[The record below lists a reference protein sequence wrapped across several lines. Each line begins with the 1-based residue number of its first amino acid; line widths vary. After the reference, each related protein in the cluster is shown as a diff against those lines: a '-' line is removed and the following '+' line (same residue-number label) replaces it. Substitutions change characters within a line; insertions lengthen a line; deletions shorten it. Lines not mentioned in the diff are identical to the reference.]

1 MPIYERVYPTNSAPC
16 KSQMEQFFNTVS
28 EKYVTPEIIEKF
40 ALEENGCVFDASWVI
55 NRQTDKARKL
65 FHAFYASLPDDE
77 KLKFQMVYLLSGFEY
92 VHTILRHI
100 TALENTDVLKNAEEE
115 YNTVKRNIS
124 AQVAILALGN
134 KKVIVIGENRA
145 NL

>member
-1 MPIYERVYPTNSAPC
+1 
-16 KSQMEQFFNTVS
+16 MEQFFNTVS

-40 ALEENGCVFDASWVI
+40 ALENGCVLDASWMI

-77 KLKFQMVYLLSGFEY
+77 KLKFQMVYLLSGINY
-92 VHTILRHI
+92 VHTILQHI
-100 TALENTDVLKNAEEE
+100 TALENTDALKNAEEE
-115 YNTVKRNIS
+115 YSTVARNIC
-124 AQVAILALGN
+124 AQVVTLALGD
-134 KKVIVIGENRA
+134 KGENRA

>member
-1 MPIYERVYPTNSAPC
+1 
-16 KSQMEQFFNTVS
+16 
-28 EKYVTPEIIEKF
+28 
-40 ALEENGCVFDASWVI
+40 
-55 NRQTDKARKL
+55 
-65 FHAFYASLPDDE
+65 
-77 KLKFQMVYLLSGFEY
+77 MVYLLSGFEY

>member
-1 MPIYERVYPTNSAPC
+1 MPIYERVYPTNSFPC

-28 EKYVTPEIIEKF
+28 EKYVTPEIIQKF
-40 ALEENGCVFDASWVI
+40 ELEEVDTGWVI
-55 NRQTDKARKL
+55 NLQTDKARKL

-77 KLKFQMVYLLSGFEY
+77 KLKFQMAYLLSGFEY
-92 VHTILRHI
+92 VHTILQHI
-100 TALENTDVLKNAEEE
+100 TALENMDALKNAEKK
-115 YNTVKRNIS
+115 YNTLKRNIS
-124 AQVAILALGN
+124 VTLEILALGN